1 MLSWY
6 NNDCSH
12 PTKHLITCC
21 KRFRNESQI
30 KMGLTKACSQHT
42 SLTCLTNHC
51 SIPRPMDPG
60 LMDSIACHWGI
71 KWMPHIFVSITH
83 SLFPCCVSFVRK
95 LSKPCM
101 YLKKLL
107 PWKSTPVEWYGSHYK
122 QYLWKLSLE
131 SFWPC
136 NFSLFNLTH
145 TTLWIP
151 SHA

>member
-1 MLSWY
+1 
-6 NNDCSH
+6 
-12 PTKHLITCC
+12 
-21 KRFRNESQI
+21 
-30 KMGLTKACSQHT
+30 
-42 SLTCLTNHC
+42 
-51 SIPRPMDPG
+51 
-60 LMDSIACHWGI
+60 
-71 KWMPHIFVSITH
+71 
-83 SLFPCCVSFVRK
+83 
-95 LSKPCM
+95 
-101 YLKKLL
+101 LKKLL